1 MPIYQSKSKWDTYN
15 FLLIYAILIPV
26 LIIMMLLTKAPW
38 RDQLIV
44 IPSLLGV
51 MTLLFLT
58 IYITINYKIDNE
70 YVRYRLLFIFY
81 GKIKIEK
88 IHKIDV
94 GKTLYVGMRPAFAR
108 NGLIIH
114 YNKYEEIYISPKNNE
129 EFVQELLKRNP
140 NIEIIRWKSK
150 K

>member
-26 LIIMMLLTKAPW
+26 LFIMMLLTKAPW
-38 RDQLIV
+38 SDQLIV

-58 IYITINYKIDNE
+58 IYFTIIYKIDNE
-70 YVRYRLLFIFY
+70 YLRYRLLFVFY
-81 GKIKIEK
+81 GRVKIQK

-114 YNKYEEIYISPKNNE
+114 YNKYEEIYISPLNNE
-129 EFVQELLKRNP
+129 EFVKELLKRNP
-140 NIEIIRWKSK
+140 NIEIIRQKSK